1 MRKMIFATLTMS
13 LSILLVS
20 CSNETSENKA
30 SEEKSANTDKAST
43 SDKGTT
49 EQEKN
54 KSDHKQNA
62 QQANHEN
69 TNNKNQNESSQKT
82 EPATNEDKSILDDFS
97 TNEIEYARV
106 WNQLG
111 PLKNNMDGMN
121 TLNVKQIP
129 KGSKVNP
136 QASDSATYQEDV
148 VKLEAPMRAGG
159 SVTYSS
165 NGDGTVNV
173 YKNVPYDWRDANA
186 DADMKSATTKAIEKN
201 VETVTISPG
210 DDQTI
215 ADLAK
220 KVKYSN

>member
-1 MRKMIFATLTMS
+1 MRKLIFATLTMC

-20 CSNETSENKA
+20 CSNESPENKQ
-30 SEEKSANTDKAST
+30 SDEKSESADKTST
-43 SDKGTT
+43 SDKGTP
-49 EQEKN
+49 EKN
-54 KSDHKQNA
+54 KNDHKQND
-62 QQANHEN
+62 QQANQEN
-69 TNNKNQNESSQKT
+69 ANASNQKT
-82 EPATNEDKSILDDFS
+82 EQSANEEKSILDDFS

-121 TLNVKQIP
+121 SLNVKQIP

-136 QASDSATYQEDV
+136 QASDSAVYKEDV

-173 YKNVPYDWRDANA
+173 YKNVPYDWRDANV
-186 DADMKSATTKAIEKN
+186 DADTKSATTKAIEKN
-201 VETVTISPG
+201 IETVTISPG

>member
-1 MRKMIFATLTMS
+1 MRKMIFVTLTMS

-20 CSNETSENKA
+20 CNNEAPENKQ
-30 SEEKSANTDKAST
+30 SDEKSESADKTST
-43 SDKGTT
+43 SDKGTS
-49 EQEKN
+49 EKN
-54 KSDHKQNA
+54 KNDHKQND
-62 QQANHEN
+62 QQANQEN
-69 TNNKNQNESSQKT
+69 TNASNQKT
-82 EPATNEDKSILDDFS
+82 EQSENKEKSILDDFS

-136 QASDSATYQEDV
+136 QASDSAVYKEDV